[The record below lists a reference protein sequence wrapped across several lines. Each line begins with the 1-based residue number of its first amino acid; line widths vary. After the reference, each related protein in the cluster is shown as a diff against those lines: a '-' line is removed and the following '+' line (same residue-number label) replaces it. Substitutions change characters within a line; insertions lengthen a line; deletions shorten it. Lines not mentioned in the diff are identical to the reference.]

1 MFDDE
6 LAKPRARGEMNNA
19 FKERNVMSKLYCILL
34 TLSVLGIPGGFLAGA
49 DQARIAITNPNMS
62 FLPSGVALKKGFF
75 KDEGLEVEIIR
86 MNVPTIITAL
96 VTGDIGYTLLFG
108 SVVRGALRG
117 MPMRA
122 LASLLDGSTHALVA
136 KPEYKSGRE
145 LKGKTVGIGNFG
157 GTDEVAGRMM
167 LKSFGLDTE
176 KDLKFIALGPDR
188 ARLAALKEGLVDVAV
203 IAPPADALGRQMGF
217 NVLLRAYEVFSFP
230 FIGVGANLKTIKEK
244 PEEVKKV
251 VKALV
256 RANRFIRED
265 KEGAVRVLMEWGKVE
280 REHAVASY
288 DSAWKV
294 FSPDGNIP
302 QEGLRM
308 VVEQAK
314 VELKLTR
321 EIPVNEIVDLAPLR
335 AAQKELGIR
344 K

>member
-1 MFDDE
+1 
-6 LAKPRARGEMNNA
+6 MNIVV
-19 FKERNVMSKLYCILL
+19 RKLWCWLI
-34 TLSVLGIPGGFLAGA
+34 GFVAICAPVPPLDGA
-49 DQARIAITNPNMS
+49 DKVRISVTNPNMS

-75 KDEGLEVEIIR
+75 KDEGLDVEIIR
-86 MNVPTIITAL
+86 MNVPNIITAL

-117 MPMRA
+117 MPLRA

-136 KPEYKSGRE
+136 KPEYKSGKE

-167 LKSFGLDTE
+167 LKSFGLDIE

-203 IAPPADALGRQMGF
+203 IAPPGDALGKQMGF

-230 FIGVGANLKTIKEK
+230 FIGIGANLKTIKEK

-251 VKALV
+251 VKAMV

-265 KEGAVRVLMEWGKVE
+265 KEGAVRILMEWGKVE
-280 REHAVASY
+280 RDHAAASY
-288 DSAWKV
+288 DSTWKV

-302 QEGLRM
+302 PEGLRL
-308 VVEQAK
+308 VVDQAK
-314 VELKLTR
+314 AELKLTR
-321 EIPVNEIVDLAPLR
+321 DVPLSEIIDMAPLQ
-335 AAQKELGIR
+335 AAQRELGIR

>member
-1 MFDDE
+1 M
-6 LAKPRARGEMNNA
+6 R
-19 FKERNVMSKLYCILL
+19 KLYCILL
-34 TLSVLGIPGGFLAGA
+34 TLSVLGIPGGFPAGA
-49 DQARIAITNPNMS
+49 DQARIAVTNPNMS

-136 KPEYKSGRE
+136 KPEYKSGKE

-230 FIGVGANLKTIKEK
+230 FIGVGANLKTLKEK

-314 VELKLTR
+314 AELKLTR

>member
-1 MFDDE
+1 V
-6 LAKPRARGEMNNA
+6 R
-19 FKERNVMSKLYCILL
+19 KLCGILL
-34 TLSVLGIPGGFLAGA
+34 VLSLLGISGGFVESA
-49 DQARIAITNPNMS
+49 DKVRISVTNPNMS

-75 KDEGLEVEIIR
+75 KDEGLDVEIIR
-86 MNVPTIITAL
+86 MNVPNIITAL
-96 VTGDIGYTLLFG
+96 VTGDIGYTLIFG

-176 KDLKFIALGPDR
+176 KDLKFIALGPDQ
-188 ARLAALKEGLVDVAV
+188 ARLAALRESLVDVAV
-203 IAPPADALGRQMGF
+203 IAPPGDALGRQMGF

-230 FIGVGANLKTIKEK
+230 FIGIGTNLKTIKEK
-244 PEEVKKV
+244 PGEAKKV
-251 VKALV
+251 VKAMV

-280 REHAVASY
+280 RDHAVASY
-288 DSAWKV
+288 DSTWKV

-302 QEGLRM
+302 QEGLRF

-314 VELKLTR
+314 AELKLTR
-321 EIPVNEIVDLAPLR
+321 EVPLNEVVDLAPLR
-335 AAQKELGIR
+335 EAQKELGLR

>member
-1 MFDDE
+1 
-6 LAKPRARGEMNNA
+6 
-19 FKERNVMSKLYCILL
+19 MSKLYRILL
-34 TLSVLGIPGGFLAGA
+34 TLSVLGIPGGFLASA
-49 DQARIAITNPNMS
+49 DQARIAVTNPNMS

-136 KPEYKSGRE
+136 KPEYKSGKE

-203 IAPPADALGRQMGF
+203 IAPPADALGKQMGF

-314 VELKLTR
+314 AELKLTR

>member
-1 MFDDE
+1 M
-6 LAKPRARGEMNNA
+6 
-19 FKERNVMSKLYCILL
+19 KEFYCILL
-34 TLSVLGIPGGFLAGA
+34 ALSVLGMPIGFLEGA
-49 DQARIAITNPNMS
+49 DKVRVAVTNPNMS

-75 KDEGLEVEIIR
+75 KDEGLDVEIIR

-96 VTGDIGYTLLFG
+96 MTGDIGYTLLFG

-136 KPEYKSGRE
+136 KPEFKSGKE

-167 LKSFGLDTE
+167 LRSFGLDTE

-203 IAPPADALGRQMGF
+203 IAPPGDALGKQMGF

-230 FIGVGANLKTIKEK
+230 FIGIGANVKTIKEK
-244 PEEVKKV
+244 PGEVKRV
-251 VKALV
+251 VKAMV

-265 KEGAVRVLMEWGKVE
+265 KEGAVRILMDWGKVE
-280 REHAVASY
+280 RDHAVASY
-288 DSAWKV
+288 DSTVKV
-294 FSPDGNIP
+294 FSADGNIP
-302 QEGLRM
+302 QEGLRL

-314 VELKLTR
+314 AELKLTR
-321 EIPVNEIVDLAPLR
+321 DVPLSEIIELAPLR
-335 AAQKELGIR
+335 EAQKELGLR

>member
-1 MFDDE
+1 MRKF
-6 LAKPRARGEMNNA
+6 
-19 FKERNVMSKLYCILL
+19 CCWLL
-34 TLSVLGIPGGFLAGA
+34 TLSVLAVPGEFFARA
-49 DQARIAITNPNMS
+49 DQVRIAVTNPNMS
-62 FLPSGVALKKGFF
+62 FLPSGVALKRGFF
-75 KDEGLEVEIIR
+75 KDEGLQVEIIR
-86 MNVPTIITAL
+86 MNVPNIITAL
-96 VTGDIGYTLLFG
+96 VTGDIGYTLIFG

-136 KPEYKSGRE
+136 RPQYKSGKE

-176 KDLKFIALGPDR
+176 KELKFIALGPDR

-203 IAPPADALGRQMGF
+203 IAPPGDALGKEMGF

-230 FIGVGANLKTIKEK
+230 FIGLGANLKTIEGK
-244 PEEVKKV
+244 PEEAKKV
-251 VKALV
+251 VKALL

-280 REHAVASY
+280 RDHAVASY
-288 DSAWKV
+288 DATWKV

-314 VELKLTR
+314 TELKVTR
-321 EIPVNEIVDLAPLR
+321 EVPLSEIVDLAPLR
-335 AAQKELGIR
+335 AAQKELGI
-344 K
+344 KK

>member
-1 MFDDE
+1 M
-6 LAKPRARGEMNNA
+6 R
-19 FKERNVMSKLYCILL
+19 KLYCILL
-34 TLSVLGIPGGFLAGA
+34 TLSVVGVPGVFPAGA
-49 DQARIAITNPNMS
+49 EQARIAVTNPNMS

-75 KDEGLEVEIIR
+75 KDEGLDVEIIR

-96 VTGDIGYTLLFG
+96 MTGDIGYTLIFG

-136 KPEYKSGRE
+136 KPEYKSGKE

-203 IAPPADALGRQMGF
+203 IAPPADALGKQMGF

-244 PEEVKKV
+244 PEQVKKV
-251 VKALV
+251 VKAMV

-265 KEGAVRVLMEWGKVE
+265 KEGAVRILMEWGKVE
-280 REHAVASY
+280 RDHAVASY
-288 DSAWKV
+288 DSTWKV
-294 FSPDGNIP
+294 FSQNGNIP
-302 QEGLRM
+302 AEGLRM

-314 VELKLTR
+314 AELKLTR
-321 EIPVNEIVDLAPLR
+321 EVSMNEVVDLTALR
-335 AAQKELGIR
+335 AAQKELGIT

>member
-1 MFDDE
+1 VRIF
-6 LAKPRARGEMNNA
+6 
-19 FKERNVMSKLYCILL
+19 VTKLCCLL
-34 TLSVLGIPGGFLAGA
+34 LSLTVIGITGRLLEAA
-49 DQARIAITNPNMS
+49 DKVRIAVTNPNLS
-62 FLPSGVALKKGFF
+62 FLPSEVALKKGFF
-75 KDEGLEVEIIR
+75 RDEGLDVEIIR
-86 MNVPTIITAL
+86 MNVPNIITAL
-96 VTGDIGYTLLFG
+96 VTGDISYTLLFG

-136 KPEYKSGRE
+136 RPEYKSGKE

-203 IAPPADALGRQMGF
+203 IAPPGDSLGKQMGF

-230 FIGVGANLKTIKEK
+230 FIGIGANLKTIKEK
-244 PEEVKKV
+244 PDEAKKV
-251 VKALV
+251 VKAMV

-265 KEGAVRVLMEWGKVE
+265 KEGAVKVLMEWGRVE
-280 REHAVASY
+280 RDPAAASY
-288 DSAWKV
+288 DSTWKV

-302 QEGLRM
+302 QEGLRL
-308 VVEQAK
+308 VIEQAK
-314 VELKLTR
+314 AELKITRDVQPNEVIDLT
-321 EIPVNEIVDLAPLR
+321 PLR
-335 AAQKELGIR
+335 EAQKELGLR
-344 K
+344 R

>member
-1 MFDDE
+1 M
-6 LAKPRARGEMNNA
+6 R
-19 FKERNVMSKLYCILL
+19 KLYCILL

-49 DQARIAITNPNMS
+49 DQARIAVTNPNMS

-136 KPEYKSGRE
+136 KPEYKSGKE

-244 PEEVKKV
+244 PDEVKKV

>member
-1 MFDDE
+1 MRKLCCF
-6 LAKPRARGEMNNA
+6 LAA
-19 FKERNVMSKLYCILL
+19 
-34 TLSVLGIPGGFLAGA
+34 LSVLWIPGQFLEAA
-49 DQARIAITNPNMS
+49 DKVRISVTNPNMS
-62 FLPSGVALKKGFF
+62 FLPAEVALKKGFF

-86 MNVPTIITAL
+86 MNVPNIVTAL

-117 MPMRA
+117 MPLRA

-136 KPEYKSGRE
+136 KPEYKSGKE

-167 LKSFGLDTE
+167 LKSLGLDTE
-176 KDLKFIALGPDR
+176 KDLKFVALGPDR

-203 IAPPADALGRQMGF
+203 IAPPGDAMGRQMGF

-230 FIGVGANLKTIKEK
+230 FIGIGANLKTIKEK

-251 VKALV
+251 VKAML

-265 KEGAVRVLMEWGKVE
+265 KEGAVRILVEWGKVE
-280 REHAVASY
+280 RDLAAASY
-288 DSAWKV
+288 DSTWKV
-294 FSPDGNIP
+294 FSPNGNIP
-302 QEGLRM
+302 PEGLRL
-308 VVEQAK
+308 VLQQAK
-314 VELKLTR
+314 AELKLNR
-321 EIPVNEIVDLAPLR
+321 DVPLNEVIDLAPLR
-335 AAQKELGIR
+335 EAQKELGLR

>member
-1 MFDDE
+1 MRKLCCFFVT
-6 LAKPRARGEMNNA
+6 LA
-19 FKERNVMSKLYCILL
+19 VLL
-34 TLSVLGIPGGFLAGA
+34 GSGRLSVAA
-49 DQARIAITNPNMS
+49 DKIRMSVTNPNMS

-75 KDEGLEVEIIR
+75 KDEGLDVEIIR
-86 MNVPTIITAL
+86 MNVPNIVTAL

-108 SVVRGALRG
+108 SIVRGALRG

-136 KPEYKSGRE
+136 KPEYKSGKE

-167 LKSFGLDTE
+167 LKSFGLDTD

-203 IAPPADALGRQMGF
+203 IAPPGDALGRQMGF

-230 FIGVGANLKTIKEK
+230 FIGIGANLKTIKEK
-244 PEEVKKV
+244 PDEVKKV
-251 VKALV
+251 VKALL

-265 KEGAVRVLMEWGKVE
+265 RESSVKILMDWGKVD

-288 DSAWKV
+288 DSTWKV
-294 FSPDGNIP
+294 FSADGNIP
-302 QEGLRM
+302 QEGLRL
-308 VVEQAK
+308 VIEQAK
-314 VELKLTR
+314 AELKLTR
-321 EIPVNEIVDLAPLR
+321 DILMSEIIDLGPLR
-335 AAQKELGIR
+335 EAQKELGLR

>member
-1 MFDDE
+1 VS
-6 LAKPRARGEMNNA
+6 RIN
-19 FKERNVMSKLYCILL
+19 CLL
-34 TLSVLGIPGGFLAGA
+34 IALGVVITAYPLVHAADKVRISV
-49 DQARIAITNPNMS
+49 TNPNMS

-75 KDEGLEVEIIR
+75 KDEGLDVEIIR
-86 MNVPTIITAL
+86 MNVPNIITAL

-136 KPEYKSGRE
+136 KPEYKSGKE

-157 GTDEVAGRMM
+157 GTDEVAARMM

-203 IAPPADALGRQMGF
+203 IAPPGDAMGRQMGF

-230 FIGVGANLKTIKEK
+230 FIGIGANLKTIKEK

-251 VKALV
+251 VKAMV

-265 KEGAVRVLMEWGKVE
+265 KEGAVRILMEWGKVE
-280 REHAVASY
+280 RDHAAASY
-288 DSAWKV
+288 DSTWKV

-302 QEGLRM
+302 PDGLRL
-308 VVEQAK
+308 VVDQAK
-314 VELKLTR
+314 ADLKLTR
-321 EIPVNEIVDLAPLR
+321 DVPLSEIIDMAPLQ
-335 AAQKELGIR
+335 AAQRELGIR
-344 K
+344 KP

>member
-1 MFDDE
+1 MKKVCSI
-6 LAKPRARGEMNNA
+6 LVILSALGLARGFA
-19 FKERNVMSKLYCILL
+19 D
-34 TLSVLGIPGGFLAGA
+34 GA
-49 DQARIAITNPNMS
+49 DKVRISVTNLNMS

-75 KDEGLEVEIIR
+75 KDEGLDVEIIR
-86 MNVPTIITAL
+86 MNVPNIITAL
-96 VTGDIGYTLLFG
+96 MTGDVGYTLIFG

-136 KPEYKSGRE
+136 RPEYKSGKE

-203 IAPPADALGRQMGF
+203 IAPPGDALGRQMGF
-217 NVLLRAYEVFSFP
+217 NVLSRAYEVFSFP
-230 FIGVGANLKTIKEK
+230 FIGVGANLKTIREK

-251 VKALV
+251 LKAMI

-265 KEGAVRVLMEWGKVE
+265 KEGAVKVLMEWGKVD
-280 REHAVASY
+280 REHAAASY
-288 DSAWKV
+288 DATWKV

-302 QEGLRM
+302 QEGLRF
-308 VVEQAK
+308 VVEQARA
-314 VELKLTR
+314 ELKLTR
-321 EIPVNEIVDLAPLR
+321 DVPLNEIVDLAPLR
-335 AAQKELGIR
+335 EAQKELGIR

>member
-1 MFDDE
+1 VST
-6 LAKPRARGEMNNA
+6 LVR
-19 FKERNVMSKLYCILL
+19 KLCSLL
-34 TLSVLGIPGGFLAGA
+34 VTLLVLWVSDRFSAAA
-49 DQARIAITNPNMS
+49 DKIRISITNPNMS

-75 KDEGLEVEIIR
+75 KDEGLDVEIIR
-86 MNVPTIITAL
+86 MNVPNIITAL
-96 VTGDIGYTLLFG
+96 VTGDIGYTLIFG

-136 KPEYKSGRE
+136 KPEYKSGKE

-203 IAPPADALGRQMGF
+203 IAPPGDALGRQMGF

-230 FIGVGANLKTIKEK
+230 FIGIGANLKTIKER
-244 PEEVKKV
+244 PDEVRKV
-251 VKALV
+251 VKAMV
-256 RANRFIRED
+256 RANRFIRDD
-265 KEGAVRVLMEWGKVE
+265 KDGAVRILMEWGKVE
-280 REHAVASY
+280 RDHAAASY
-288 DSAWKV
+288 DATWKV
-294 FSPDGNIP
+294 FSPDGNISP
-302 QEGLRM
+302 EGLRL
-308 VVEQAK
+308 VIDQAK
-314 VELKLTR
+314 AELKLNR
-321 EIPVNEIVDLAPLR
+321 DVPLNEVIDLAPLR
-335 AAQKELGIR
+335 EAQKELGLR

>member
-1 MFDDE
+1 M
-6 LAKPRARGEMNNA
+6 R
-19 FKERNVMSKLYCILL
+19 KLYCMLLIL
-34 TLSVLGIPGGFLAGA
+34 SALGVPGGFLAGA
-49 DQARIAITNPNMS
+49 AQVRVAVTNPNMS

-75 KDEGLEVEIIR
+75 KDEGLDVEIIR
-86 MNVPTIITAL
+86 MNVPNIITAL
-96 VTGDIGYTLLFG
+96 VTGDIGYTLIFG

-136 KPEYKSGRE
+136 KPQYKSGKE

-157 GTDEVAGRMM
+157 GTDDVAGRMM

-203 IAPPADALGRQMGF
+203 IAPPGDALGRQMGF

-230 FIGVGANLKTIKEK
+230 FIGVGANVKTIEEK

-251 VKALV
+251 VKALL

-265 KEGAVRVLMEWGKVE
+265 KEGAVKVLMEWGKVE
-280 REHAVASY
+280 RDHAVASY
-288 DSAWKV
+288 DSTWKV

-314 VELKLTR
+314 AELKLTR
-321 EIPVNEIVDLAPLR
+321 DVPLNEIVELAPLR
-335 AAQKELGIR
+335 AAQKELGTKTR
-344 K
+344 

>member
-1 MFDDE
+1 
-6 LAKPRARGEMNNA
+6 
-19 FKERNVMSKLYCILL
+19 MSKLYCILL
-34 TLSVLGIPGGFLAGA
+34 TLSVLGIPCGFLAGA
-49 DQARIAITNPNMS
+49 DQTRIAVTNPNIS

-136 KPEYKSGRE
+136 KPEYKSGKE

-244 PEEVKKV
+244 PDEVKKV

-302 QEGLRM
+302 PEGLRM

-314 VELKLTR
+314 TELKLTR
-321 EIPVNEIVDLAPLR
+321 EIPVNEIIDLAPLR

>member
-1 MFDDE
+1 M
-6 LAKPRARGEMNNA
+6 R
-19 FKERNVMSKLYCILL
+19 KLYCILL
-34 TLSVLGIPGGFLAGA
+34 TLSVLGIPGGFPAGA
-49 DQARIAITNPNMS
+49 DQARIAVTNPNMS

-136 KPEYKSGRE
+136 KPEYKSGKE

-265 KEGAVRVLMEWGKVE
+265 KEGAVRILMEWGKVE

-314 VELKLTR
+314 AELKLTR

>member
-1 MFDDE
+1 M
-6 LAKPRARGEMNNA
+6 R
-19 FKERNVMSKLYCILL
+19 KLYCILL
-34 TLSVLGIPGGFLAGA
+34 TLSVLGIPGGFHAGA
-49 DQARIAITNPNMS
+49 EQARIAVTNPNMS

-136 KPEYKSGRE
+136 KPEYKSGKE

-203 IAPPADALGRQMGF
+203 IAPPADALGKQMGF

-280 REHAVASY
+280 REHALASY
-288 DSAWKV
+288 DSTWKV

-314 VELKLTR
+314 AELKLTR
-321 EIPVNEIVDLAPLR
+321 DIPVNEIVDLAPLR
-335 AAQKELGIR
+335 AAQKELGIS

>member
-1 MFDDE
+1 
-6 LAKPRARGEMNNA
+6 
-19 FKERNVMSKLYCILL
+19 MSRINCLL
-34 TLSVLGIPGGFLAGA
+34 IALGVVITAYPLVHAADKVRISV
-49 DQARIAITNPNMS
+49 TNPNMS

-75 KDEGLEVEIIR
+75 KDEGLDVEIIR
-86 MNVPTIITAL
+86 MNVPNIITAL

-136 KPEYKSGRE
+136 KPEYKSGKE

-157 GTDEVAGRMM
+157 GTDEVAARMM

-203 IAPPADALGRQMGF
+203 IAPPGDALGKQMGF

-230 FIGVGANLKTIKEK
+230 FIGIGANLKTIKEK

-251 VKALV
+251 VKAMV

-265 KEGAVRVLMEWGKVE
+265 KEGAVRILMEWGKVE
-280 REHAVASY
+280 RDHAAASY
-288 DSAWKV
+288 DSTWKV

-302 QEGLRM
+302 ADGLRL
-308 VVEQAK
+308 VVDQAK
-314 VELKLTR
+314 AELKLTR
-321 EIPVNEIVDLAPLR
+321 DVPLSEIIDMAPLQ
-335 AAQKELGIR
+335 AAQRELGIR
-344 K
+344 RP